1 MAVRSP
7 IVFQSL
13 GVGDD
18 ASFAEVYRLYAEAI
32 DPREQK
38 PRDQL
43 AALRG
48 RPDYEILLARKGG
61 RIVGFSVLF
70 VPPGEPFCLIEYMAI
85 EAAERGGGVGAELFR
100 KSREIAAARQGGRP
114 IAMLLEVD
122 SDRIPSPVRGLC
134 EKRQR
139 FYRRLGCVRIE
150 GLPYELPLSMEGAP
164 PEMDLLVYLPPER
177 EKLAKSE
184 LKHWLQVIYRK
195 VYGCAPDD
203 PRPRRMLEAVAD
215 PVGLV

>member
-1 MAVRSP
+1 V

-13 GVGDD
+13 DAGDD
-18 ASFAEVYRLYAEAI
+18 GFIAEVYRLYAEAF

-38 PRDQL
+38 SRDQL

-48 RPDYEILLARKGG
+48 RPDYEILVARRGG

-70 VPPGEPFCLIEYMAI
+70 VPPGEPFSLLEYMAV

-100 KSREIAAARQGGRP
+100 QSRATAAARQGGRP
-114 IAMLLEVD
+114 VAMLVEVD
-122 SDRIPSPVRGLC
+122 SDRITSPAQELC

-139 FYRRLGCVRIE
+139 FYRRLGCLRIE
-150 GLPYELPLSMEGAP
+150 GLPYELPLPMEVTP
-164 PEMDLLVYLPPER
+164 PEMDLLVHLPPER
-177 EKLAKSE
+177 TALAKSE
-184 LKHWLQVIYRK
+184 LEHWLQVVYRK

-203 PRPRRMLEAVAD
+203 SRPRRMLERVVD